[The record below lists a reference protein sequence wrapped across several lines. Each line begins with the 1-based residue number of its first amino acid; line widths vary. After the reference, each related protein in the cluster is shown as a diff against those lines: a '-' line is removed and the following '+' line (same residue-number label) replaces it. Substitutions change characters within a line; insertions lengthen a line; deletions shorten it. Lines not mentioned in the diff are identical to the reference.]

1 MTALK
6 AVFFLLKKINLIQKD
21 IYKNFSLHLL
31 PFKFL
36 FFSMKKLITFTFLC
50 LASLVYCQDKT
61 YSDSEL
67 KQKLDSILVEGN
79 LLYSL
84 ENAAWHSS
92 DLFRENRELSN
103 LSSFYLT
110 YKKENSVSVV
120 YLNKA
125 ADKVLAEYL
134 FINDDQKPNRVFT
147 NERPL
152 TELEND
158 LKKVR
163 LKLIEQ
169 LQDPK
174 YQVGNYDGYSLNII
188 TLPAN
193 NEQYKT
199 YLISGTS
206 KIGVIPFGNDYLFI
220 SDKEGII
227 TEYKKFH
234 SRIIPTLS
242 PKDGATL
249 NMTTHSHLRNNP
261 FISATDI
268 CTFRLYAPFFPSLK
282 EFSVYSPAINAYM
295 IYNLKDQKISVDK
308 KK

>member
-1 MTALK
+1 
-6 AVFFLLKKINLIQKD
+6 
-21 IYKNFSLHLL
+21 
-31 PFKFL
+31 
-36 FFSMKKLITFTFLC
+36 MKKLITFTLLC
-50 LASLVYCQDKT
+50 FASLIYCQDKT

-84 ENAAWHSS
+84 ENASWHSS
-92 DLFRENRELSN
+92 DLLRENTKV
-103 LSSFYLT
+103 SSLTSSYLT
-110 YKKENSVSVV
+110 YKKDNSVSVV

-125 ADKVLAEYL
+125 ADKVLAEYI
-134 FINDDQKPNRVFT
+134 FINDDKKPNRVLT
-147 NERPL
+147 IDRPL
-152 TELEND
+152 TELENN

-163 LKLIEQ
+163 LKVIKQ

-193 NEQYKT
+193 NDQYKT

-206 KIGVIPFGNDYLFI
+206 KSGVIPFGNDYLFV

-227 TEYKKFH
+227 QDYKKFH

-242 PKDGATL
+242 PEDGATL
-249 NMTTHSHLRNNP
+249 NMTTHSHLRTNP

-282 EFSVYSPAINAYM
+282 EFSVYSPALSAYM